1 MGAMELDIGLLLPTR
16 ETALGHGEARDIV
29 AVARRAEALGF
40 ASLWAGD
47 SLRRA
52 RYEALT
58 VLGAVAA
65 ATERV
70 TLGTAALMAAFR
82 QPLNAAASLATLD
95 ALSGGRLVVTAGAG
109 FPGLSADEMALV
121 GVPYTRRFRWLDDVV
136 ALWRALWSPAPPTR
150 FDGEVLH
157 LDWLPV
163 TPRPHRPGGPPVW
176 LAGATP
182 AALAR
187 TARAYDG
194 WMPYPP
200 DPDDYARG
208 LAAIEAAARG
218 RAITPAL
225 YLTVIVDDDVERGT
239 AHAERWC
246 DAWYE
251 LPFEFVSSL
260 QAFVIGSREEIA
272 AALRRFAAAGARHIV
287 VRMASTDVQADLDRV
302 ADAVLAAPADAG
314 YEPVP

>member
-1 MGAMELDIGLLLPTR
+1 MGGMDLDIGLLLPTR
-16 ETALGHGEARDIV
+16 EAAVGLGEARDIV

-47 SLRRA
+47 SLRRS
-52 RYEALT
+52 RYEAVA
-58 VLGAVAA
+58 VLGAAAA

-95 ALSGGRLVVTAGAG
+95 ALSGGRLVVTVGAG
-109 FPGLSADEMALV
+109 FPGLSEGEMALV
-121 GVPYTRRFRWLDDVV
+121 GVPYARRFRWLDDVV
-136 ALWRALWSPAPPTR
+136 ALWRALWSATPPER
-150 FDGEVLH
+150 FDGDVLH

-200 DPDDYARG
+200 DPADYARG
-208 LAAIEAAARG
+208 LATITAAAGG
-218 RAITPAL
+218 RPVTPAL

-239 AHAERWC
+239 AMAERWC
-246 DAWYE
+246 DVWYE
-251 LPFEFVSSL
+251 MPFSFVSSI
-260 QAFVIGSREEIA
+260 QAFVIGSRDEIA
-272 AALRRFAAAGARHIV
+272 AALGRFAAAGARHIV
-287 VRMASTDVQADLDRV
+287 VRMASTDVPGDLDRV
-302 ADAVLAAPADAG
+302 ADAVLAAPAGAG
-314 YEPVP
+314 YEPVA